1 MFLKKG
7 RYHYHCFTDGKTK
20 AREAETARGQSGFR
34 AEPLSNIA
42 TPFPLRSLFP
52 LLMWVGFFFF
62 VIFILHFVK
71 FSKNSIK
78 ELP

>member
-7 RYHYHCFTDGKTK
+7 RYHYHCLTDGKTE

-42 TPFPLRSLFP
+42 TPFRLRSLFP
-52 LLMWVGFFFF
+52 LLTWVGIFLSFLF
-62 VIFILHFVK
+62 FILVNFQRIV
-71 FSKNSIK
+71 
-78 ELP
+78 